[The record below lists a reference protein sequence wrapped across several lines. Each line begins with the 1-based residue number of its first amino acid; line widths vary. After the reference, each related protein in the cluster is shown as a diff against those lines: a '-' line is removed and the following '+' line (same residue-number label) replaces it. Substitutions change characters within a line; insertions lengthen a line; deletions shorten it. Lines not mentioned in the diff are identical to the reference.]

1 MTRVVRF
8 SNNAVSKLDGAI
20 TAASTTLLLQAGDGS
35 KFPSLT
41 GAQFFM
47 ATLVKSDGTTEVVKV
62 TARTGDTLTVVRA
75 AEAVSGVQTAY
86 AFSAGDRI
94 EHRLTAKAIGDEL
107 DRLDQAALISA
118 LNKTANYTVT
128 QADVTSLVRMNT
140 ASGNLTV
147 TLPDISTLTD
157 DFDVIVA
164 KVSADNNV
172 VTIARSGTDTING
185 TNTYSLTNQ
194 WQGAWLTA
202 DRSTGTWTV
211 IASGSGVKA
220 NVDSFTGTGTPGPFT
235 LSGDPGIK
243 ENTAV
248 YVGGV
253 YQQKST
259 YTLVGTSLTMGG
271 NVAVGVSVEVVWATP
286 LSVGITSANQ
296 TTASDGASGSL
307 WTTVQG
313 ALDWM
318 RAKFT
323 ALSSS
328 TGSTLVGFIQAGI
341 GAVLRTAQDKMR
353 ERVSVADFGIV
364 PDGTT
369 NWESV
374 GGSAWSSMLQA
385 SLTKVVVWPPGYY
398 ATGINLDSSYS
409 GARFHFEE
417 GAVLGGVFHLIS
429 DSAPTT
435 APISSISRASGVVT
449 VVTSSAHG
457 YSTGQR
463 CAIFN
468 VYVTGAGSTDF
479 NTDDV
484 TITVVNST
492 TFTYA
497 QSGNNESGVVSYGAG
512 VSQRPIK
519 NVVITGR
526 LTTTDRF
533 GTINCNDCYVERV
546 WVKSD
551 PTQHSA
557 YPGTTCRGAH
567 LYVGTKNL
575 TIDELIIDDAS
586 GANTDAALAIDGNAW
601 NPSNLKVGY
610 CWIKDSDYHGAYI
623 TGGGHRFGELRI
635 DGFARGVYTGTL
647 QDSDGAT
654 QSQQVKGLW
663 TNRVWDME
671 IGVLRTSQ
679 NPAGSRGY
687 ELNQAV
693 IDETGSVYFGKLN
706 QGLHIGSWFANNVR
720 RYGIGFG
727 DRVAD
732 SVRCNVTI
740 GLMEVRLDPAGLSA
754 GEFAMRAVGATS
766 GSRVSIDTLRLIDLG
781 ANAGLW
787 TETTAD
793 VSIRRFELINHADR
807 ALQARGRVNIV
818 DLHGVWS
825 GGSSANPVLHWAN
838 PAVAGSRIENLHL
851 ESAGAVTVRAVQAD
865 SGCGGW
871 DIQKITTSGL
881 RHNSGTIYLD
891 SITSWGI
898 HTVRMV
904 GPDSTGI
911 AIRFNGSSTDGF
923 MGPGRVEGF
932 DTGIDRNAATLSRIT
947 AVGLNMNGNTTP
959 TNVPAGQIQMVG
971 CNGVTL

>member
-1 MTRVVRF
+1 MT
-8 SNNAVSKLDGAI
+8 I
-20 TAASTTLLLQAGDGS
+20 STTTRKAG
-35 KFPSLT
+35 P
-41 GAQFFM
+41 
-47 ATLVKSDGTTEVVKV
+47 
-62 TARTGDTLTVVRA
+62 
-75 AEAVSGVQTAY
+75 
-86 AFSAGDRI
+86 
-94 EHRLTAKAIGDEL
+94 
-107 DRLDQAALISA
+107 
-118 LNKTANYTVT
+118 
-128 QADVTSLVRMNT
+128 
-140 ASGNLTV
+140 
-147 TLPDISTLTD
+147 
-157 DFDVIVA
+157 
-164 KVSADNNV
+164 
-172 VTIARSGTDTING
+172 
-185 TNTYSLTNQ
+185 
-194 WQGAWLTA
+194 
-202 DRSTGTWTV
+202 
-211 IASGSGVKA
+211 
-220 NVDSFTGTGTPGPFT
+220 FTGTGITASFPFAFKVFTAADVYVVRTSASLGTDTVLALTTDYTVSLNANQDTSPGGTVTLTSGNLATGFSLTITSNVEAKQPTDLTNQGGFFPRVVTNALDRLTILVQQLIEQGGRSLKVSVSTPAGVTTTLPAPASNKIIGWNEAGTNLQNIDPVTLASIVAFGT
-235 LSGDPGIK
+235 SAVDLFAGNGSTTQFALSGNPGLLANLDVSI
-243 ENTAV
+243 
-248 YVGGV
+248 GGLDQRAGV
-253 YQQKST
+253 D
-259 YTLVGTSLTMGG
+259 YTWNGGTVLTF
-271 NVAVGVSVEVVWATP
+271 
-286 LSVGITSANQ
+286 TSAPPAAPAGSADPRNISVKYKQ
-296 TTASDGASGSL
+296 ALPQGYTPADLVRYTPAGA
-307 WTTVQG
+307 G
-313 ALDWM
+313 AIS
-318 RAKFT
+318 R
-323 ALSSS
+323 S
-328 TGSTLVGFIQAGI
+328 V
-341 GAVLRTAQDKMR
+341 QDKER
-353 ERVSVADFGIV
+353 ERVSVADFGIL
-364 PDGTT
+364 PDGVT
-369 NWESV
+369 NWEAI
-374 GGSAWSSMLQA
+374 GGAAWTAMLQA

-417 GAVLGGVFHLIS
+417 GAIIGGVFHLIS

-435 APISSISRASGVVT
+435 APISTISRASGVVT

-484 TITVVNST
+484 AITVVNST

-497 QSGNNESGVVSYGAG
+497 QAGNNESGVVSYGAA

-533 GTINCNDCYVERV
+533 GTINCKDCYAERV

-551 PTQHSA
+551 TTQHSA

-575 TIDELIIDDAS
+575 TIGEFIIDDAS
-586 GANTDAALAIDGNAW
+586 GANTDAALALDGNAW
-601 NPSNLKVGY
+601 NPSNVNIGY

-687 ELNQAV
+687 EVNHAV
-693 IDETGSVYFGKLN
+693 IDETGSVYFGKNN
-706 QGLHIGSWFANNVR
+706 QGLHIGSWFASNVR
-720 RYGIGFG
+720 RYGIGLG

-732 SVRCNVTI
+732 SSRCNVTI

-754 GEFAMRAVGATS
+754 GEFALRAAGATS

-911 AIRFNGSSTDGF
+911 AVQFAGSSTDGF
-923 MGPGRVEGF
+923 LGPGRVTGF
-932 DTGIDRNAATLSRIT
+932 ATGIDRNGATLTRLT

-959 TNVPAGQIQMVG
+959 TNVPAGQVQMVG